1 MRKASA
7 EIVREEHGCACAP
20 ARARPSG
27 KLPGWGKL
35 IEICCDAESNLG
47 QAAQDFDNVT
57 VIRITKEDDWN
68 DPKTVRRVRK
78 MIFAEPGISVHASL
92 ECTAWTSWQFMNLE
106 RFGPE
111 YEEKLRLKRERS
123 RAMLASYIMIAEMAL
138 RLGGEVSF
146 EWPKSCSGWLL
157 PELIQFITRNN
168 LFSAFVD
175 GCSMDMCTAK
185 GEPILKRWRFLTSS
199 PRMWKTLIQYRC
211 SHRKGFKHAEIC
223 STEAAKSAYYPMVL
237 CRSMLASLFG
247 WYECTPMMACV
258 PVRDIGHREKEG
270 KSTPVECACAPPG
283 DPEQPQVGIRL
294 RIPAMVTKLLSFKET
309 RCNPKAIA
317 AVRAEI
323 DALEACG
330 TWDVSTL
337 CEKQEVIDWATNE
350 GITVHIGEGLGIC
363 SIKNH
368 EMGEH
373 LQKWKGRFCFRAP
386 TARDQGGAIAVFQ
399 EMSSRPTTVVA
410 VNVSVAYGCLHGYK
424 VSVADAVK
432 AYVQSDLKS
441 KNPTYIEIPKHLCP
455 LEWRKMHKPVC
466 KLVKALYGHPEAGA
480 HWERHLEKI
489 VREMGGDRVPSHPSL
504 FFFPEKKLLLTI
516 YVDDLL
522 LAGPEESHAAFW
534 AMLEKKVN
542 IEPPE
547 DLDRYLGRYHTFKEC
562 DRLPY
567 DLMAHFASP
576 IQA

>member
-1 MRKASA
+1 
-7 EIVREEHGCACAP
+7 
-20 ARARPSG
+20 
-27 KLPGWGKL
+27 
-35 IEICCDAESNLG
+35 
-47 QAAQDFDNVT
+47 
-57 VIRITKEDDWN
+57 
-68 DPKTVRRVRK
+68 
-78 MIFAEPGISVHASL
+78 
-92 ECTAWTSWQFMNLE
+92 
-106 RFGPE
+106 
-111 YEEKLRLKRERS
+111 
-123 RAMLASYIMIAEMAL
+123 
-138 RLGGEVSF
+138 
-146 EWPKSCSGWLL
+146 
-157 PELIQFITRNN
+157 
-168 LFSAFVD
+168 
-175 GCSMDMCTAK
+175 
-185 GEPILKRWRFLTSS
+185 
-199 PRMWKTLIQYRC
+199 
-211 SHRKGFKHAEIC
+211 
-223 STEAAKSAYYPMVL
+223 
-237 CRSMLASLFG
+237 
-247 WYECTPMMACV
+247 
-258 PVRDIGHREKEG
+258 
-270 KSTPVECACAPPG
+270 
-283 DPEQPQVGIRL
+283 
-294 RIPAMVTKLLSFKET
+294 
-309 RCNPKAIA
+309 
-317 AVRAEI
+317 
-323 DALEACG
+323 
-330 TWDVSTL
+330 
-337 CEKQEVIDWATNE
+337 VIDWATNE

-386 TARDQGGAIAVFQ
+386 TARDEGGAIAVFQ

-455 LEWRKMHKPVC
+455 KEWLGMHKPVC

-534 AMLEKKVN
+534 ATLEKKVN